1 MMITKKKLK
10 EIKLGYDNDGYVVIR
25 NFFNKENAEK
35 IKKKLFIFL
44 NSKKSKL
51 QKREMHLAK
60 NSKHINSIHHLK
72 WPYVNK
78 LKKNKSIV
86 KIVKILLEDKIKSF
100 GAEVFAKP
108 AKVGMAVPIHQ
119 DNFFWNL
126 NNSKGLT
133 VWIALDKC
141 TKKNGA
147 IFYFKKSQQKG
158 LIGHKPSYVPGTS
171 QEIKNKKILK
181 RFKKISPELNKGDLL
196 IHHCLVIHGSK
207 KNTSRKSRVGLTM
220 RYIGKSSKINNSA
233 KKRYEKNLKNQLKL
247 N

>member
-86 KIVKILLEDKIKSF
+86 KIVKILLEDKIKVLVQKF
-100 GAEVFAKP
+100 LP
-108 AKVGMAVPIHQ
+108 
-119 DNFFWNL
+119 NL
-126 NNSKGLT
+126 
-133 VWIALDKC
+133 
-141 TKKNGA
+141 
-147 IFYFKKSQQKG
+147 
-158 LIGHKPSYVPGTS
+158 
-171 QEIKNKKILK
+171 
-181 RFKKISPELNKGDLL
+181 
-196 IHHCLVIHGSK
+196 
-207 KNTSRKSRVGLTM
+207 
-220 RYIGKSSKINNSA
+220 
-233 KKRYEKNLKNQLKL
+233 LKL
-247 N
+247 EWQFQYTKIIFFGT